1 MNYQYDFDRLKLIGI
16 SKCISTTKLMPIS
29 AN

>member
-1 MNYQYDFDRLKLIGI
+1 MNYQYDYDRLNLIGI
-16 SKCISTTKLMPIS
+16 SNCISTTKLMPIS